1 MTTTASAG
9 GWSVRVEIERHGADL
24 EVPEHPHFAQ
34 LTYRGAPIGVLQRRH
49 HRKVLQPIVK
59 RVVVDVMNLMGRVP

>member
-24 EVPEHPHFAQ
+24 EVPEHDDFS
-34 LTYRGAPIGVLQRRH
+34 R
-49 HRKVLQPIVK
+49 
-59 RVVVDVMNLMGRVP
+59 